1 MLSIIKQ
8 DKKQV
13 HSWVVPLSDAILS
26 SKQNMRSKKRKETQS
41 QLAEMTET
49 QTSGCLSQFQVL
61 SMLLSNP
68 TQRVRQSFFIGLL
81 RGAESIICTMSALI
95 DHCGIVFLLQYC
107 IALTKVQ
114 FFDEFHNFKIWSLG
128 LLESGFYKQVTHM
141 WNIRF
146 KIQMQSL
153 IRIMK

>member
-1 MLSIIKQ
+1 MLGIIKQ

-13 HSWVVPLSDAILS
+13 HSWVVPLSNAILS

-41 QLAEMTET
+41 QLVEMTVT

-68 TQRVRQSFFIGLL
+68 TRRVRQSFFIGLL

-95 DHCGIVFLLQYC
+95 DHYGIVFLLQYC
-107 IALTKVQ
+107 IALTR
-114 FFDEFHNFKIWSLG
+114 FFDELHNLKIPSLG
-128 LLESGFYKQVTHM
+128 VLDSGFYKQVTHM